1 MNEKAISEQLT
12 AIEILEKV
20 WRWLVLVSFLGAG
33 TIFIIDIDFQLLMG
47 LIVIFEGAMN
57 FFRIFNLSKKHDI
70 SRGNMAIST
79 IIGTL
84 ITSGATGLFVY
95 LFIIISLLAGN
106 AQ

>member
-1 MNEKAISEQLT
+1 MDEKAIPEQLT
-12 AIEILEKV
+12 TIEILEKI
-20 WRWLVLVSFLGAG
+20 WRWLVLVSFWGAG
-33 TIFIIDIDFQLLMG
+33 MIFIIHIDFQLLIG

-57 FFRIFNLSKKHDI
+57 FFRIFNLSKKHNI
-70 SRGNMAIST
+70 SRGNMAIGT

-95 LFIIISLLAGN
+95 LFIIFSLLAGN